1 MDELK
6 REEGHRTA
14 YKPVLGMDGR
24 NRTNAKRFAE
34 ILRTTTT
41 TTMIM
46 IIIIIIIAL
55 MHMSQD
61 DNGDDRQLPSSNNIL
76 AHS

>member
-1 MDELK
+1 MDGLR

-55 MHMSQD
+55 RHMSQ

>member
-1 MDELK
+1 MDGLR

-34 ILRTTTT
+34 ILRITTT
-41 TTMIM
+41 TTMI
-46 IIIIIIIAL
+46 IIIMITIAL

-61 DNGDDRQLPSSNNIL
+61 DNGDDRQLPSSNSNL
-76 AHS
+76 VHS